1 MPASKKSSKPK
12 KTKNTPKHHVPNF
25 LDGAFEFPKLEER
38 VLTFWDEHKIFEK
51 SLQENISKKTGVKGK
66 KFIFYEGP
74 PTANGRP
81 GVHHILSRAFKDV
94 VLRYKTMRGYVVPR
108 KGGWDTHGLPVEIE
122 VEKQLGLRSK
132 KEIEQFGIAAFNEK
146 CKESV
151 WKYKDEWDR
160 MTQRMGFWLDLKD
173 PYITYETEYIETLWW
188 IIAEIAKK
196 KLLYKG
202 HRVVP
207 WCTRC
212 GTALSSHELAQG
224 YKEVED
230 SSIYVKFKLIAGQK
244 IGNFTTNDKTYI
256 LSWTTT
262 PWTLPGN
269 VALAVGED
277 IEYVMFEDNIELTF
291 RKENPN
297 VKFGSTTKYI
307 ATKQFLGKTNPWFA
321 PVNVAAF
328 KTNQLVGLEYEP
340 LFNVKSLR
348 GEKSYKIYPA
358 DFVTTTDGTGV
369 VHTAVMYG
377 EDDYVLGKKIGLP
390 EKHTVTEEGKF
401 TNEVVGLEG
410 LYVKAKTTEEKIFE
424 HLKEN
429 DNFVGIQ
436 KYVHEYPHCWRC
448 STLILYYA
456 RTSWFIGVS
465 GLRKKLVAANE
476 TINWV
481 PEHVKEGRFGEWLR
495 EAKDWNFSRERYWGT
510 PLPIWECKKCGHT
523 TIVGSMDELSRCSGG
538 SKNNYWT
545 MRHGEAESNVFNII
559 NSKGGKYH
567 LTPRGN
573 KEVVAS
579 AKRLKAALA
588 KEGKQI
594 DVVIASDVQR
604 AKETG
609 TIAAEILIGK
619 KPIIDERL
627 EEIHLGPTLDGYRDK
642 KYHEQ
647 FPTYQSRFEQTP
659 EGGESLRD
667 VRRRAWEFLEDCEK
681 KYEGKNILLASH
693 EYTIWMLH
701 QTGEGWSEK
710 RTIMEKERCDQ
721 EKKDGRFVDFAEV
734 QKLDVKILPRNE
746 SGEVDLHRPYSD
758 NVVFPCSECKSSMH
772 RVPEIADVWYD
783 SGAMPLAQ
791 IHFPFNGDHI
801 NKKEP
806 IDYPAD
812 YIVEAVDQTRGWFYT
827 LLAVATL
834 LGREAPYR
842 NVICL
847 GHINDKNGQKMSKS
861 KGNAVDPWLMMEKY
875 GVDAIRWYFF
885 TMNPPGEPKNFNE
898 QDIAKTFRSMHLI
911 IYNSFVFWKTY
922 ADHSVKKSA
931 AAKSKNILD
940 QWILARLNETIA
952 TSSQKFDRYEIR
964 EAALAMESFVDDL
977 SRWYIRR
984 SRRRL
989 QPARRALS
997 GREKAKAEIDYQSAS
1012 ATLGFILLELS
1023 KLMAPLTPFF
1033 SEMLYSGLHGEKES
1047 VHLDEYPNCLDKKQ
1061 SSADKKLLI
1070 QMKLVRDMA
1079 ALGLAKRAEA
1089 GIKVRQPLASF
1100 TIRDKKNKL
1109 EKEFYAILA
1118 DEVNVKE
1125 IVFNAK
1131 INEEAVLDMVITPV
1145 LREEG
1150 LMREFIRAI
1159 QELRQKAELKPKD
1172 LIQIAFEASEII
1184 RTAVMKNE
1192 AMVKTE
1198 VGAKIIRIGKS
1209 DKCTAEE
1216 TIKMEGVETWIG
1228 IRRI

>member
-1 MPASKKSSKPK
+1 MPVSKKSSKPK
-12 KTKNTPKHHVPNF
+12 KTKNVPKHHVPNF

-38 VLTFWDEHKIFEK
+38 VLAFWNEHKIFEK

-160 MTQRMGFWLDLKD
+160 MTQRMGFWLDLKN
-173 PYITYETEYIETLWW
+173 PYITYETAYIETLWW

-230 SSIYVKFKLIAGQK
+230 NSIYVKFKLAPVSAKQLAEKVKNPGLK
-244 IGNFTTNDKTYI
+244 NVYI

-269 VALAVGED
+269 IALAVGENIDYAILEKGDEAWIVAEKRKGD
-277 IEYVMFEDNIELTF
+277 ILSVIGESEIAKNHQSKI
-291 RKENPN
+291 K
-297 VKFGSTTKYI
+297 GSK
-307 ATKQFLGKTNPWFA
+307 
-321 PVNVAAF
+321 
-328 KTNQLVGLEYEP
+328 LVDLEYEP

-377 EDDYVLGKKIGLP
+377 EDDYALGKKIGLP
-390 EKHTVTEEGKF
+390 EKHTVNEEGKF
-401 TNEVVGLEG
+401 TSEVLGLEG
-410 LYVKAKTTEEKIFE
+410 SYVKAKATEEKIFE
-424 HLKEN
+424 HLKKN
-429 DNFVGIQ
+429 NNFFGIQ

-448 STLILYYA
+448 STPILYYA
-456 RTSWFIGVS
+456 RTSWFIGMAS
-465 GLRKKLVAANE
+465 LRKKLVASNE

-510 PLPIWECKKCGHT
+510 PLPIWECKKCDNT

-567 LTPRGN
+567 LTPRG
-573 KEVVAS
+573 KKQVTDA
-579 AKRLKAALA
+579 AKRLKTILI
-588 KEGKQI
+588 KEGRQI
-594 DVVIASDVQR
+594 DIVIASDVQR

-609 TIAAEILIGK
+609 EIVAEILTGK

-642 KYHEQ
+642 KYHDL
-647 FPTYQSRFEQTP
+647 FPTYQSRFEGTP

-667 VRRRAWEFLEDCEK
+667 VRRRTWEFLEDCEK
-681 KYEGKNILLASH
+681 KYEDKNILLASH

-701 QTGEGWSEK
+701 QVGEGWSEK
-710 RTIMEKERCDQ
+710 RAIAEKERCDR

-746 SGEVDLHRPYSD
+746 GGEVDLHRPYSD
-758 NVVFPCSECKSSMH
+758 RMFLPCPQCKAEMH

-791 IHFPFNGDHI
+791 VHFPFEDGD
-801 NKKEP
+801 
-806 IDYPAD
+806 
-812 YIVEAVDQTRGWFYT
+812 
-827 LLAVATL
+827 
-834 LGREAPYR
+834 
-842 NVICL
+842 
-847 GHINDKNGQKMSKS
+847 
-861 KGNAVDPWLMMEKY
+861 
-875 GVDAIRWYFF
+875 
-885 TMNPPGEPKNFNE
+885 
-898 QDIAKTFRSMHLI
+898 
-911 IYNSFVFWKTY
+911 
-922 ADHSVKKSA
+922 
-931 AAKSKNILD
+931 
-940 QWILARLNETIA
+940 
-952 TSSQKFDRYEIR
+952 
-964 EAALAMESFVDDL
+964 
-977 SRWYIRR
+977 
-984 SRRRL
+984 
-989 QPARRALS
+989 
-997 GREKAKAEIDYQSAS
+997 AE
-1012 ATLGFILLELS
+1012 
-1023 KLMAPLTPFF
+1023 
-1033 SEMLYSGLHGEKES
+1033 
-1047 VHLDEYPNCLDKKQ
+1047 
-1061 SSADKKLLI
+1061 KKL
-1070 QMKLVRDMA
+1070 
-1079 ALGLAKRAEA
+1079 
-1089 GIKVRQPLASF
+1089 S
-1100 TIRDKKNKL
+1100 
-1109 EKEFYAILA
+1109 
-1118 DEVNVKE
+1118 
-1125 IVFNAK
+1125 
-1131 INEEAVLDMVITPV
+1131 
-1145 LREEG
+1145 
-1150 LMREFIRAI
+1150 
-1159 QELRQKAELKPKD
+1159 
-1172 LIQIAFEASEII
+1172 
-1184 RTAVMKNE
+1184 
-1192 AMVKTE
+1192 
-1198 VGAKIIRIGKS
+1198 
-1209 DKCTAEE
+1209 
-1216 TIKMEGVETWIG
+1216 
-1228 IRRI
+1228 